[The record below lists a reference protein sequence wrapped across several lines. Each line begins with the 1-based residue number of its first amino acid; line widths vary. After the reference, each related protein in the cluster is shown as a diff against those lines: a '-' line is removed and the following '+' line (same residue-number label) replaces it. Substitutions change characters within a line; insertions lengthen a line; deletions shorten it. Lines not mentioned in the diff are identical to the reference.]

1 MKKTIFSLLLV
12 ASNLAVADEMRF
24 LRADKDALQARVD
37 IVQEAK
43 KEILVEYYSV
53 WNDDQAIGGM
63 ALLIDAAK
71 KGIKVKVILD
81 SLSTTVPKKT
91 FAALL
96 ALANEGEVS
105 KNLEIKEYNPLSF
118 NLFKATHRDHAKML
132 IADGETLITGGR
144 NIGDKY
150 FGVNRRRNF
159 SDLDLMAK
167 GNVAKLARENFL
179 TTWNS
184 PAVKTLRLG
193 KYSPERLAQGSCTA
207 FKNQEECEIQRV
219 KSNEKFESEKARILE
234 VKEEV
239 MTYEEGDLVVPYS
252 GNDWFKDAYV
262 IDDVKFMSHGAENLV
277 SKETAYLNEDLLK
290 AVANAKEDVNIIS
303 PYLMPTPNLMKVFA
317 DLRSKGVRIR
327 IITNSMNSTDNLF
340 AQAGYRELKF
350 KLIEMGLEI
359 YEYNGPDTIHAKTAV
374 VDNRVVLIGTYNI
387 DPRSAFINREIGVII
402 NDEFQTGLANDL
414 THIIQGFRENSTL
427 VGKDGVPH
435 NLDIEMKGVSKK
447 KRALLKVISKLL
459 PLIRNQL

>member
-12 ASNLAVADEMRF
+12 ASNLAAADEMRF

-53 WNDDQAIGGM
+53 WNDNQAIGGM

-96 ALANEGEVS
+96 ALANDGEVS
-105 KNLEIKEYNPLSF
+105 KNLEIKEYNPLSI

-167 GNVAKLARENFL
+167 GDVAKLARENFL
-179 TTWNS
+179 MTWNS
-184 PAVKTLRLG
+184 PAVKTLKLG
-193 KYSPERLAQGSCTA
+193 KYSPERLTEGSCEK
-207 FKNQEECEIQRV
+207 FQNQEECE
-219 KSNEKFESEKARILE
+219 KSRAKARKNFDEETARILK
-234 VKEEV
+234 VQNDV
-239 MTYEEGDLVVPYS
+239 MTYNEGDLVVPYS

-262 IDDVKFMSHGAENLV
+262 IDDVKFMSHGAEDLV

-290 AVANAKEDVNIIS
+290 AVADAKEEVNIIS
-303 PYLMPTPNLMKVFA
+303 PYLMPTPNLMKVFK
-317 DLRSKGVRIR
+317 DLRAKNVRIR

-340 AQAGYRELKF
+340 AQAGYRELKPQ
-350 KLIEMGLEI
+350 LIAMGLEI
-359 YEYNGPDTIHAKTAV
+359 FEYNGPDTIHAKTAV

-402 NDEFQTGLANDL
+402 NDQENTGLAQDL
-414 THIIQGFRENSTL
+414 THIIEGFRENSIL
-427 VGKDGVPH
+427 VGKDGIAY
-435 NLDIEMKGVSKK
+435 NQELEMKGISKK
-447 KRALLKVISKLL
+447 KRAALKAIKLFL

>member
-12 ASNLAVADEMRF
+12 ASNLAAADEMRF
-24 LRADKDALQARVD
+24 LRADSDALQARVD
-37 IVQEAK
+37 VVQEAK

-96 ALANEGEVS
+96 ALANDGEVS
-105 KNLEIKEYNPLSF
+105 KNLEIREYNPLSIK
-118 NLFKATHRDHAKML
+118 LLKATHRDHAKML
-132 IADGETLITGGR
+132 ITDGETLITGGR

-184 PAVKTLRLG
+184 PTVKTLKLRN
-193 KYSPERLAQGSCTA
+193 YSPERLEETHCKA
-207 FKNQEECEIQRV
+207 FVNYENCEIKRV
-219 KSNEKFESEKARILE
+219 SSLKKFNQEKARILK
-234 VKEEV
+234 VKDDV

-252 GNDWFKDAYV
+252 GNNWFKDAYV
-262 IDDVKFMSHGAENLV
+262 IDDVKLMSHGAENLV
-277 SKETAYLNEDLLK
+277 TKETAYLNEDLLS

-303 PYLMPTPNLMKVFA
+303 PYLMPTPNLMKVFK
-317 DLRSKGVRIR
+317 DLRSRNVKIR

-340 AQAGYRELKF
+340 AQAGYRELKPQ
-350 KLIEMGLEI
+350 LIEMGLEI

-402 NDEFQTGLANDL
+402 NDEHSTGLAQDL
-414 THIIQGFRENSTL
+414 TRIIEGFREKSTI
-427 VGKDGVPH
+427 VGKDAIPY
-435 NLDIEMKGVSKK
+435 NQDIEMKGVSKK
-447 KRALLKVISKLL
+447 KRALLKVISGLL

>member
-12 ASNLAVADEMRF
+12 ASNLALADEMRF

-37 IVQEAK
+37 IVQEAQ

-53 WNDDQAIGGM
+53 WNDNQAVGGM

-96 ALANEGEVS
+96 ALANDGEVS
-105 KNLEIKEYNPLSF
+105 KNLEIREYNPLTIKF
-118 NLFKATHRDHAKML
+118 WKATHRDHGKML

-150 FGVNRRRNF
+150 FGVNVRRNF

-184 PAVKTLRLG
+184 PAVKTLKLG
-193 KYSPERLAQGSCTA
+193 NYSPERLEENYCLA
-207 FKNQEECEIQRV
+207 FVDYEHCEGQRIHSL
-219 KSNEKFESEKARILE
+219 KKFNEEKARILK
-234 VKEEV
+234 VKNDV
-239 MTYEEGDLVVPYS
+239 MTYREGDLVVPYS

-262 IDDVKFMSHGAENLV
+262 IDDVKFMSHGAEGLV
-277 SKETAYLNEDLLK
+277 TKETAYLNEDLLK

-303 PYLMPTPNLMKVFA
+303 PYLMPTPNLMKVFK
-317 DLRSKGVRIR
+317 DLRSRNVRIR

-340 AQAGYRELKF
+340 AQAGYRELKPQ
-350 KLIEMGLEI
+350 LIAMGLEI

-402 NDEFQTGLANDL
+402 NDQENTGLASDL
-414 THIIQGFRENSTL
+414 THIIQGFREKSTL
-427 VGKDGVPH
+427 VGKDGLPH
-435 NLDIEMKGVSKK
+435 NQDIEMKGVSKK
-447 KRALLKVISKLL
+447 KRAALKVISKLL

>member
-12 ASNLAVADEMRF
+12 ASNLATADEMRL
-24 LRADKDALQARVD
+24 LRADSDALQARVD

-53 WNDDQAIGGM
+53 WNDNQAIGGM

-71 KGIKVKVILD
+71 KGIKVRVILD
-81 SLSTTVPKKT
+81 ALSTTVPKKT

-96 ALANEGEVS
+96 ALANDNEVS
-105 KNLEIKEYNPLSF
+105 QNLEIREYNPLSI
-118 NLFKATHRDHAKML
+118 NLFKATHRDHSKML
-132 IADGETLITGGR
+132 ITDGETLITGGR

-167 GNVAKLARENFL
+167 GNVANLARENFL

-184 PAVKTLRLG
+184 PAVKTLKLG
-193 KYSPERLAQGSCTA
+193 NYSPERLRANHCET
-207 FKNQEECEIQRV
+207 FVNDENCEIKRV
-219 KSNEKFESEKARILE
+219 SSLKKFNEEKARILK
-234 VKEEV
+234 VKNDV
-239 MTYEEGDLVVPYS
+239 MTYHEGDLVVPYS

-262 IDDVKFMSHGAENLV
+262 INDVKFMSHGAENLV
-277 SKETAYLNEDLLK
+277 TKETAYLNEDLLS

-303 PYLMPTPNLMKVFA
+303 PYLMPTPNLMKVFK
-317 DLRSKGVRIR
+317 DLRSRNVKIR

-340 AQAGYRELKF
+340 AQAGYREMKQE
-350 KLIEMGLEI
+350 LIALGLEI

-374 VDNRVVLIGTYNI
+374 IDNRVVLIGTYNI

-402 NDEFQTGLANDL
+402 NDEHSTGLASDL
-414 THIIQGFRENSTL
+414 TRIIEGFREKSTI
-427 VGKDGVPH
+427 VGKDGTPY
-435 NLDIEMKGVSKK
+435 NQDIEMKGVSKK
-447 KRALLKVISKLL
+447 KQALLKVISKLL